1 MSVRFFKTDNILA
14 VKVAQWKK
22 RWFVLYNSRY
32 TAKNLIFFSCHSVF
46 LPCINKNQLFNSCWE
61 NYYLV
66 VRWDL
71 RIIHGM
77 HFFLPPIGPLY
88 IQFLLNTNIFSFT
101 SMQVIHSVEYLLSTT
116 LKWILCYCE
125 SDCALNHASSIKK
138 FQISYQ
144 MK

>member
-1 MSVRFFKTDNILA
+1 MLSVRFFKTDNILA

-101 SMQVIHSVEYLLSTT
+101 SMQVIHSVLST
-116 LKWILCYCE
+116 YCLQHWNE
-125 SDCALNHASSIKK
+125 YYATVSQIAHSI
-138 FQISYQ
+138 
-144 MK
+144 MHPP